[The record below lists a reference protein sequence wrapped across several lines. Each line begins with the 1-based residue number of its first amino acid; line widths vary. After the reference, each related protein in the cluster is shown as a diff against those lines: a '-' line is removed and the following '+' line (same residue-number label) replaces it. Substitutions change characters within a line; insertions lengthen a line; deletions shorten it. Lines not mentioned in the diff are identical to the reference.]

1 MFDIGNTVK
10 RVVNGGYLLKG
21 SIVKKGSTYMI
32 RFDVGRDTGSG
43 KRIQRAKGGFKTKKE
58 AQEYLVNAI
67 NEVNQGTYLQPS
79 KEEFSIFI
87 DRWFNTYYKRNV
99 AETTADISW
108 CLIKGHL
115 IPYFNKQVISSIT
128 TYQLD
133 CFYNEKLEE
142 GYSAKTIRELHS
154 LLRRA
159 FEQAIKWSLL
169 KFNPAINATPPK
181 EKTKER
187 HTWSKN
193 DIKKFIDTAK
203 LSEEATIYIIAIF
216 TGMRRGEILGLKWQ
230 DIDFDL
236 KKIYVTRSLA
246 FISEKGLFLKDVKT
260 SKSRRQISL
269 SPYIIDVF
277 KQHQVIQNNFKE
289 KLGEDY
295 LDKGLVFTSINGNFK
310 DPRNLLREFSRLT
323 KKAGL
328 IKISFHDLRHTHAT
342 LLLKNGENPKVVSE
356 RLGHSRVGITLD
368 LYSHVTDDIQEEAA
382 LRLEESFFNE
392 I

>member
-1 MFDIGNTVK
+1 
-10 RVVNGGYLLKG
+10 
-21 SIVKKGSTYMI
+21 MI
-32 RFDVGRDTGSG
+32 RFDVGRDSGSG

-67 NEVNQGTYLQPS
+67 NEVNQGTFLQPS

-87 DRWFNTYYKRNV
+87 ERWFNTYYKRNV

-115 IPYFNKQVISSIT
+115 IPYFNKQVISSIS

-169 KFNPAINATPPK
+169 KFNPAVNATPPK
-181 EKTKER
+181 EKIKER

-246 FISEKGLFLKDVKT
+246 FTSEKGLFLKDVKT

-269 SPYIIDVF
+269 SPYIIDVL

-382 LRLEESFFNE
+382 LRLEESFFNNK
-392 I
+392 

>member
-1 MFDIGNTVK
+1 M
-10 RVVNGGYLLKG
+10 KG
-21 SIVKKGSTYMI
+21 SIIKKGSTYMI
-32 RFDVGRDTGSG
+32 RFDVGRGLNSG
-43 KRIQRAKGGFKTKKE
+43 KRIQKAKGGFKTKKE

-79 KEEFSIFI
+79 NEEFSVFI
-87 DRWFNTYYKRNV
+87 ERWFNTYYKRNV

-133 CFYNEKLEE
+133 CFYSEKLEE
-142 GYSAKTIRELHS
+142 GYAAKTIRELHS

-169 KFNPAINATPPK
+169 KFNPAVNATPPK
-181 EKTKER
+181 EKIKER
-187 HTWSKN
+187 NTWSKN

-203 LSEEATIYIIAIF
+203 LSDEATIYIIAIF

-246 FISEKGLFLKDVKT
+246 FTSEKGLFLKDVKT

-269 SPYIIDVF
+269 SPYIIDVLR
-277 KQHQVIQNNFKE
+277 QHQVKQNNFKE

-295 LDKGLVFTSINGNFK
+295 TDNDLVFTSLNGNFK

-323 KKAGL
+323 KKADL

-382 LRLEESFFNE
+382 LRLEESFFNNF
-392 I
+392 

>member
-1 MFDIGNTVK
+1 
-10 RVVNGGYLLKG
+10 
-21 SIVKKGSTYMI
+21 MI
-32 RFDVGRDTGSG
+32 RFDVGRDIGSG

-67 NEVNQGTYLQPS
+67 NEVNQGNYLQPS
-79 KEEFSIFI
+79 KEEFSTFI

-169 KFNPAINATPPK
+169 KFNPAVNATPPK
-181 EKTKER
+181 EKIKER

-230 DIDFDL
+230 DIDFNL

-246 FISEKGLFLKDVKT
+246 FTSEKGLFLKDVKT

-295 LDKGLVFTSINGNFK
+295 LDKSLVFTSINGNFK

-382 LRLEESFFNE
+382 LRLEESFFQ
-392 I
+392 

>member
-1 MFDIGNTVK
+1 M
-10 RVVNGGYLLKG
+10 
-21 SIVKKGSTYMI
+21 
-32 RFDVGRDTGSG
+32 
-43 KRIQRAKGGFKTKKE
+43 
-58 AQEYLVNAI
+58 
-67 NEVNQGTYLQPS
+67 
-79 KEEFSIFI
+79 
-87 DRWFNTYYKRNV
+87 
-99 AETTADISW
+99 
-108 CLIKGHL
+108 
-115 IPYFNKQVISSIT
+115 
-128 TYQLD
+128 
-133 CFYNEKLEE
+133 
-142 GYSAKTIRELHS
+142 
-154 LLRRA
+154 RRA

-169 KFNPAINATPPK
+169 KFNPVVNATPPK

-187 HTWSKN
+187 HIWSKN

-230 DIDFDL
+230 DIDFNL

-246 FISEKGLFLKDVKT
+246 FTSKKGLFLKDVKT

-277 KQHQVIQNNFKE
+277 KQHQVIQNNLKE
-289 KLGEDY
+289 KLGGDY

-328 IKISFHDLRHTHAT
+328 IKITFHDLRHTHAT

-382 LRLEESFFNE
+382 LRLEESFFQ
-392 I
+392 

>member
-1 MFDIGNTVK
+1 
-10 RVVNGGYLLKG
+10 
-21 SIVKKGSTYMI
+21 MI

-79 KEEFSIFI
+79 KEEFSTFI

-108 CLIKGHL
+108 CLINGHL

-133 CFYNEKLEE
+133 CFYSEKLEE

-169 KFNPAINATPPK
+169 KFNPAFNATPPK
-181 EKTKER
+181 EKIKER

-203 LSEEATIYIIAIF
+203 LSDEETIYIIAIF

-246 FISEKGLFLKDVKT
+246 FTSEKGLFLKDVKT

-289 KLGEDY
+289 KLGDDY
-295 LDKGLVFTSINGNFK
+295 LDKALVFTSNNGNFK

-382 LRLEESFFNE
+382 LRLEESFFQ
-392 I
+392 